1 MELTLTNIEC
11 RVLGCLIEKEITT
24 PEYYPLSLNALTL
37 ACNQKSNRDPVMEMS
52 ESETIAALDSLKSN
66 LVWERRSAGSRVLKY
81 EHNCAGQWQF
91 TPAEIAVVAEL
102 LLRGPQTP
110 GELRSRGSRMHPF
123 TGLDEVD
130 LALQSLDSRDAGP
143 FVAELPRMPGARE
156 IRYMHLF
163 SGAQTAT
170 PHSALSAPVAAAII
184 PPAQPKPDIMQ
195 RITALEAAVEELKTA
210 IAALKTAPHRQ
221 TDA

>member
-1 MELTLTNIEC
+1 VELTLTNIEC

-52 ESETIAALDSLKSN
+52 ENETIAALDSLKSKH
-66 LVWERRSAGSRVLKY
+66 LLWERRSAGSRVLKY

-130 LALQSLDSRDAGP
+130 LALKSLDSREAGP

-163 SGAQTAT
+163 SGAQTAP
-170 PHSALSAPVAAAII
+170 PHSAPSVQAAI
-184 PPAQPKPDIMQ
+184 PPAQTRPDIVQ
-195 RITALEAAVEELKTA
+195 RIMALEAAVEELRA
-210 IAALKTAPHRQ
+210 ALAALKTGLVGQ